1 MGDPNDRRVRVRF
14 PTLELFALRS
24 GGALATRTRRLTPT
38 ESDAAKLIFK
48 QSLDLSPVRVIV
60 SRFTG
65 PPFTVGNNIRTR
77 TSQLP
82 LQTMIHE
89 LTHVWQYQTKGMAY
103 VSDSVFH
110 QGKAAMFSSSRGGA
124 YSYKI
129 TPGKALHR
137 YTAEQQASIVEHY
150 FASSKLR
157 QDPNHQKLIDELQ
170 RTRPINRNLRRRIV
184 LDEIV
189 YGPGRG
195 HSRLIQERRTFKVRG
210 TPGVSLLRLEF

>member
-1 MGDPNDRRVRVRF
+1 MGNPSDRQVRVRF
-14 PTLELFALRS
+14 PTLEIFALRS

-38 ESDAAKLIFK
+38 ESDAAAFIFQ
-48 QSLDLSPVRVIV
+48 QSLDLSSIRIIV

-82 LQTMIHE
+82 LQTIIHE
-89 LTHVWQYQTKGMAY
+89 LTHVWQYQTKGMGY

-110 QGKAAMFSSSRGGA
+110 QGKAALFSSSRGGA
-124 YSYKI
+124 YSYTI

-157 QDPNHQKLIDELQ
+157 QDLGYQKLIDELR
-170 RTRPINRNLRRRIV
+170 RTRPIPTNVRRRVI

-189 YGPGRG
+189 HGPGRG
-195 HSRLIQERRTFKVRG
+195 HSRLFQERRTFKVRG
-210 TPGVSLLRLEF
+210 TPGVPLLRIEF